1 MNERVKEL
9 LARLN
14 ENSSEDINFAQLVGK
29 VCYGIKRNG
38 KTFMSRLVAIDEE
51 RKLLWFELKNG
62 LLVNNPISEIVMLR
76 EVDQ

>member
-14 ENSSEDINFAQLVGK
+14 ENSSEDINFAPMVGK
-29 VCYGIKRNG
+29 VCYGVKRNG
-38 KTFMSRLVAIDEE
+38 KTFMSRLVAIDDE
-51 RKLLWFELKNG
+51 RKLLWFELKSG
-62 LLVNNPISEIVMLR
+62 LLVNNPISEIVMLQ

>member
-14 ENSSEDINFAQLVGK
+14 ENSSENKDFSPLLGK
-29 VCYGIKRNG
+29 VCYGVKRNG
-38 KTFMSRLVAIDEE
+38 KTFISRLVAIDEE